1 MSGKFDIPFKSK
13 VVPAILEEGARIKFR
28 CHKEISCFNACC
40 RNADIT
46 LTPYDVIRLKQRLGT
61 SSAEVL
67 REHSVPFEMDN
78 HGLPG
83 IKMKTTDSGACLLM
97 QEGEGCTVYEDRPTA
112 CRYYP
117 VAMLAM
123 KPSDEP
129 TERHAYSL
137 VKEAHCKG
145 HDEEVEQTVDEY
157 RRAQGVADY
166 DEINRDFYQLILKK
180 KSTGPAVGRPS
191 DTSLQLFFM
200 ACYDIDRFKK
210 FALSGA
216 FRAAYNLDASVFEQI
231 ETDDVFALQ
240 FSMAFL
246 KQVLFGEKTIEEQEG
261 AWEKRVTE
269 RKEIWELR
277 RQAEIARDEQRN
289 EELMREVES

>member
-1 MSGKFDIPFKSK
+1 MSEKFDIPFKSK
-13 VVPAILEEGARIKFR
+13 VVPAVLEEGARIRFR

-46 LTPYDVIRLKQRLGT
+46 LTPYDVIRLKQRLGLG
-61 SSAEVL
+61 SAEVL
-67 REHSVPFEMDN
+67 REHSLPFEMDN

-83 IKMKTTDSGACLLM
+83 IKMKTSDSGACLFM
-97 QEGEGCTVYEDRPTA
+97 REGEGCSVYEDRPTA

-117 VAMLAM
+117 IAMLAM

-137 VKEAHCKG
+137 VREAHCKG
-145 HDEEVEQTVDEY
+145 HEESAEQTVEEY
-157 RRAQGVADY
+157 RRAQGVAEY

-191 DTSLQLFFM
+191 ETSLQLFFM
-200 ACYDIDRFKK
+200 ACYDIDRFKT
-210 FALSGA
+210 FALSPS
-216 FRAAYNLDASVFEQI
+216 FRASYKLDPSVFEQI
-231 ETDDVFALQ
+231 EIDDTFALQ

-246 KQVLFGEKTIEEQEG
+246 KQVLFGEKTIAEQEG
-261 AWEKRVTE
+261 AWEKRVAE

-277 RQAEIARDEQRN
+277 RQAEIARAEQKK

>member
-1 MSGKFDIPFKSK
+1 MSDKFDIPFKSK
-13 VVPAILEEGARIKFR
+13 VVPAVLEEGARIRFR
-28 CHKEISCFNACC
+28 CHKDISCFNACC

-46 LTPYDVIRLKQRLGT
+46 LTPYDVIRLKQRLCT
-61 SSAEVL
+61 SSAELL
-67 REHSVPFEMDN
+67 RAHSAPFEMDN

-83 IKMKTTDSGACLLM
+83 IKMKTTDSGACLFM
-97 QEGEGCTVYEDRPTA
+97 REGEGCSVYEDRPTA

-129 TERHAYSL
+129 AERQAYSL
-137 VKEAHCKG
+137 VREAHCKG
-145 HDEEVEQTVDEY
+145 HEESVEQSVDEY
-157 RRAQGVADY
+157 RRAQGVVEY
-166 DEINRDFYQLILKK
+166 DEMNRDFYQLILKK

-191 DTSLQLFFM
+191 ETSLQLFFM
-200 ACYDIDRFKK
+200 ACYDIDRFRK
-210 FALSGA
+210 FALSPS
-216 FRAAYNLDASVFEQI
+216 FRTSYKLDSSVFEQI
-231 ETDDVFALQ
+231 EIDDTFALQ

-261 AWEKRVTE
+261 AWEKRVAE
-269 RKEIWELR
+269 RKEVWELR
-277 RQAEIARDEQRN
+277 RQAEIARAEQKR